1 MLNPRALGSPN
12 QNLRREIDR
21 LFEDVWGRGGSAR
34 SWMPSVDVRESE
46 KAITLE
52 FELPGI
58 RAENIDIMSENGVL
72 TVRGE
77 KREERKEGEEDEG
90 RYHVV
95 ERSYGEFIR
104 SFQLPPG
111 VDEESIEADFD
122 NGVLTVKVPKSET
135 QSRRISIGGA
145 RQGAIGGGG
154 GSSQKQQSG
163 ERERGMERA
172 AESGRGRG
180 EPIAASGAGNREEA
194 RAASGRGG
202 SGSRGEPAAR
212 GEPRGGET
220 SSRSAPG
227 KGAKN
232 R

>member
-46 KAITLE
+46 QAITLE

-58 RAENIDIMSENGVL
+58 RAENIDITSENGVL
-72 TVRGE
+72 SVRGE
-77 KREERKEGEEDEG
+77 KREERKEGEEEGG

-145 RQGAIGGGG
+145 RQAAIGG
-154 GSSQKQQSG
+154 GSSQKHQSG

-172 AESGRGRG
+172 AEGGRGRG
-180 EPIAASGAGNREEA
+180 EPLAASGAGDREEA
-194 RAASGRGG
+194 RTASGRGG
-202 SGSRGEPAAR
+202 SGSRGEPPTR

-220 SSRSAPG
+220 RSRSAPG
-227 KGAKN
+227 RGAKN

>member
-12 QNLRREIDR
+12 QSLRREIDR

-58 RAENIDIMSENGVL
+58 RSENIDITSENGVL

-77 KREERKEGEEDEG
+77 KREERKEGEEEGG

-135 QSRRISIGGA
+135 QSRRISISGA
-145 RQGAIGGGG
+145 RQGAIGG

-163 ERERGMERA
+163 DRERGMERA
-172 AESGRGRG
+172 AEGSRGRG

-194 RAASGRGG
+194 RVASGRGG
-202 SGSRGEPAAR
+202 SGARGEPAAR
-212 GEPRGGET
+212 GEPRGGES

-227 KGAKN
+227 RGAKN

>member
-12 QNLRREIDR
+12 QSLRREIDR

-58 RAENIDIMSENGVL
+58 RAENIDITSENGVL

-77 KREERKEGEEDEG
+77 KREERKEGEEEGG

-135 QSRRISIGGA
+135 QSRRISISGA
-145 RQGAIGGGG
+145 RQGAIGG

-163 ERERGMERA
+163 DRERGMERA
-172 AESGRGRG
+172 AEGSRGRG
-180 EPIAASGAGNREEA
+180 EPIAASGAGNRGEA

-202 SGSRGEPAAR
+202 SGARGEPAAR
-212 GEPRGGET
+212 GEPRGGES

-227 KGAKN
+227 RGAKN

>member
-1 MLNPRALGSPN
+1 MLHPRALSAPN

-21 LFEDVWGRGGSAR
+21 LFEDVWGRGDSAR
-34 SWMPSVDVRESE
+34 SWVPSVDVRESE
-46 KAITLE
+46 KAITME

-58 RAENIDIMSENGVL
+58 RAENIDIMAENGVL

-77 KREERKEGEEDEG
+77 KREERKEGDEEQG

-95 ERSYGEFIR
+95 ERSYGEFVR

-111 VDEESIEADFD
+111 VDEDNIEADFD

-135 QSRRISIGGA
+135 QSRRIRIGGA
-145 RQGAIGGGG
+145 RQGSIGSGA
-154 GSSQKQQSG
+154 QQNQQSG
-163 ERERGMERA
+163 ERARSTEPRA
-172 AESGRGRG
+172 AS
-180 EPIAASGAGNREEA
+180 SSVNRENA
-194 RAASGRGG
+194 RAASGGRGAG
-202 SGSRGEPAAR
+202 TRSESAR

-227 KGAKN
+227 KGS
-232 R
+232 RER